1 MHQTEYIFARQGD
14 SEQGAEVEC
23 TGESL
28 SGKNIEKWEKPAEC
42 CKVSRVIGDKDRSL
56 KQVPCHPA
64 MPPTR
69 LSGAGHSYFHHGCEI
84 TEHTARPSLCTP
96 WTEPNWASACVVTG
110 LERVDPITEL
120 SAAL

>member
-1 MHQTEYIFARQGD
+1 MNEGMNKEMKPAKAPSLPKKHFWKYRMHQTEYIFARQGD

-64 MPPTR
+64 IPPAR
-69 LSGAGHSYFHHGCEI
+69 LSGAGHSYFQPGP
-84 TEHTARPSLCTP
+84 RF
-96 WTEPNWASACVVTG
+96 
-110 LERVDPITEL
+110 
-120 SAAL
+120 ALLGQSQIGPLHVW